1 MSVAVP
7 AYKNVC
13 IAPDRSGSA
22 VWLIGV
28 SVAAEGHLE
37 AYKINISNINSPTA
51 TLVASQS
58 DIRFWSSQAQKA
70 CFHFPGNGRIVN
82 SPIVI
87 QQFGTKSVFT
97 NVYPNGTID
106 SAKDFSNAGGVGF
119 VSPKTFSLSGAVG
132 DLNWF
137 TALANDLHWTGLRLN
152 GTAAMNSSY
161 DFSISQYPIVNPL
174 VSVGAFIPTSNTP
187 AQGYHIVFDN
197 IGGGV
202 IYTTLAN
209 TAPIYNQDHILS
221 LSNPQNVDMNG
232 IKLTTSAV
240 PVTMYSIAYIIDQAP
255 DGSTVLY
262 TINPGYFPKLQRV
275 SVQGNVPP
283 FSPSIAATALNS
295 QIVVYR
301 TSSSGVS
308 TSSLNSFDTVRG
320 TWSGPSLIEVYVPS
334 SFPSEAPLGA
344 IIGGVVGGLVVIALA
359 IGFFVYR
366 RRQNNRRQ
374 DTVPQQQQW
383 LYHQPL
389 EGPPA
394 LGIVASRATEG
405 YAMSDTHK
413 PMQPEPW
420 IQPPVQPS
428 SPQPQPFIYNQASYF
443 QPHTPNRM
451 PTLHEYRWQEQQEQQ
466 QLQQQQQPQPH
477 IFQHHRPNSTATV
490 RSLQMDLHVQPSI
503 NQFSDASSGMAFP
516 SSRQKSKPVTPWSI
530 TRPQNQ
536 HFASIPDNY
545 VDGEGPRNP
554 QGFSHH

>member
-1 MSVAVP
+1 MSVAIP

-28 SVAAEGHLE
+28 SVAAEGNLE

-51 TLVASQS
+51 TLVARQL

-70 CFHFPGNGRIVN
+70 CFNFPGNGPIVN

-87 QQFGTKSVFT
+87 QQFGTTSVFT

-137 TALANDLHWTGLRLN
+137 AALANDLHWTGLRLN
-152 GTAAMNSSY
+152 GTAAMHSSY
-161 DFSISQYPIVNPL
+161 DLGIGQYPITNPL
-174 VSVGAFIPTSNTP
+174 VSVGAYIPTSNTP

-197 IGGGV
+197 NGGGV

-209 TAPIYNQDHILS
+209 TAPINNQDHILS

-262 TINPGYFPKLQRV
+262 TINPGYFPKLERV
-275 SVQGNVPP
+275 SVQGNVLP
-283 FSPSIAATALNS
+283 FSPSITATALNS

-301 TSSSGVS
+301 ASSSGVP
-308 TSSLNSFDTVRG
+308 TSSLNSFDTVEG
-320 TWSGPSLIEVYVPS
+320 TWSGPGLIKVPPS
-334 SFPSEAPLGA
+334 PSEAPIGA
-344 IIGGVVGGLVVIALA
+344 IVGGIVGGLVVIGFS

-366 RRQNNRRQ
+366 RRQNNREQ
-374 DTVPQQQQW
+374 NT
-383 LYHQPL
+383 
-389 EGPPA
+389 
-394 LGIVASRATEG
+394 ASV
-405 YAMSDTHK
+405 H
-413 PMQPEPW
+413 
-420 IQPPVQPS
+420 
-428 SPQPQPFIYNQASYF
+428 
-443 QPHTPNRM
+443 
-451 PTLHEYRWQEQQEQQ
+451 
-466 QLQQQQQPQPH
+466 
-477 IFQHHRPNSTATV
+477 
-490 RSLQMDLHVQPSI
+490 SLQMDLHLQPSI
-503 NQFSDASSGMAFP
+503 YEFSDASSGVVSP
-516 SSRQKSKPVTPWSI
+516 SLRHKSKPTTPSSI
-530 TRPQNQ
+530 NRPQNQ

-545 VDGEGPRNP
+545 VNDEGPRNP
-554 QGFSHH
+554 QDFSDH